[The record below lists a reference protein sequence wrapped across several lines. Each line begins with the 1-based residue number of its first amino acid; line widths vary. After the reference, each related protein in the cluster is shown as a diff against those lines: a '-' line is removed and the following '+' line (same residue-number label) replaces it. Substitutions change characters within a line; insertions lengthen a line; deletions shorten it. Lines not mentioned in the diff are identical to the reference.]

1 MILSNKNIPFGTL
14 PYETIDSVTRMQAK
28 LFDKNPF
35 LPFLPKIVEDDDIVK
50 RTFSAIPGVKFN
62 GKKIYLKIGSSEYKQ
77 SLEKLDKAYNKAS
90 KVTLEPYAIESPFFE
105 KFLDLIKK
113 FQSPNATIN
122 LLGPFTISQMLMN
135 AAEEQ
140 VLADKS
146 FRKLFIQA
154 VAVKALWA
162 IEKIKEVSPKTVP
175 IIVLEEPLYGQFGMI
190 KRANEEVTP
199 ELVTSV
205 FAKVIERIKQAGALV
220 AIHCKDKCD
229 WKIPINA
236 GVDIISFDAYNNPNN
251 LCIIPENIEEF
262 INRGGVINWAV
273 VPVMT
278 EALVKSL
285 NLDFVTNR
293 LVGSLEGLVIA
304 GVPRELVYKSAV
316 VSVQGDTEHLPLI
329 FAEKALILSSQL
341 SKKIPIKS

>member
-14 PYETIDSVTRMQAK
+14 PYETVEAVTRMQAK

-35 LPFLPKIVEDDDIVK
+35 LPFLPKIVENDDIVK
-50 RTFSAIPGVKFN
+50 RTFTSIPGVTFK
-62 GKKIYLKIGSSEYKQ
+62 GKKIYLKIGTPEYKQ

-90 KVTLEPYAIESPFFE
+90 KFALEPYAIESPFFD
-105 KFLDLIKK
+105 KFLDLLKK
-113 FQSPNATIN
+113 FQSPNATVN

-140 VLADKS
+140 ILADKS
-146 FRKLFIQA
+146 FRKLFIQS

-162 IEKIKEVSPKTVP
+162 IEKVKEVSPKTVP
-175 IIVLEEPLYGQFGMI
+175 IILLEEPLYGQFGMI
-190 KRANEEVTP
+190 KRANEEVTA

-205 FAKVIERIKQAGALV
+205 FAKVIERIKQSGALV

-251 LCIIPENIEEF
+251 LCIIPEAVIDF
-262 INRGGVINWAV
+262 INRGGIINWAV
-273 VPVMT
+273 VPVMN
-278 EALVKSL
+278 ESLVKSL
-285 NLDFVTNR
+285 NIDFVTNR
-293 LVGSLEGLVIA
+293 LIGTLEGLVIA
-304 GVPRELVYKSAV
+304 GVPRDLVYKSAV
-316 VSVQGDTEHLPLI
+316 VSVQGDTDHLPLI
-329 FAEKALILSSQL
+329 FAEKAFILSSQL
-341 SKKIPIKS
+341 SKKIPIKG